1 MQELVGYALP
11 SRVVETLQPYK
22 TCLRRIRDKR
32 QKNKM
37 LPTFNGRALKHA
49 IASQWRRKN
58 DMESFPPEQKQSNFN
73 TTTNKD

>member
-1 MQELVGYALP
+1 MSEKNKGQ
-11 SRVVETLQPYK
+11 
-22 TCLRRIRDKR
+22 R

-37 LPTFNGRALKHA
+37 LPTFNGKALKHA
-49 IASQWRRKN
+49 IASQWRSKN